1 MPFPNIVDPVKTLSS
16 NASQRL
22 TLALLALILLTL
34 LGMLG
39 YTLIEDMSPL
49 DALFM
54 TVITLSTVGYGE
66 TVPLSDA
73 GRLYTICLIML
84 GIGTAFYAIGA
95 LTAFVIEGRLR
106 EALEK
111 RSMERTIASLRD
123 HVIVCGFGRFGKAV
137 SEHLR
142 RAKSDV
148 VVIDID
154 PSVEGDCA
162 ALGCAFL
169 LGSALD
175 DEVLARAAIDRA
187 AAIVAAIP
195 SDSDNVFITLSAHEV
210 NPDIAIHAR
219 AETEAGIHRLRMSGA
234 SQIISPHRLGG
245 QRVANAIVRPGVVEF
260 LELSAPGDG
269 AAVDLEEVVLSA
281 GNQLIDR
288 ALEDL
293 KSLGLPLAVIAIKRG
308 NESLKIRPGAKEVF
322 REGDRVVVVGD
333 HDTLSRL
340 AEMAAAND

>member
-1 MPFPNIVDPVKTLSS
+1 MPFSKIVAPAKTLSR
-16 NASQRL
+16 NAGQRL
-22 TLALLALILLTL
+22 ALALLSLILLTL

-39 YTLIEDMSPL
+39 YMLVEDMPPIE
-49 DALFM
+49 ALYM

-73 GRLYTICLIML
+73 GRLYTIALITF
-84 GIGTAFYAIGA
+84 GIGTAFYAVGA
-95 LTAFVIEGRLR
+95 LTAFVIEGRLQ
-106 EALEK
+106 EILEK

-123 HVIVCGFGRFGKAV
+123 HVIVCGFGRFGQSV

-142 RAKSDV
+142 KANSRV

-154 PSVEGDCA
+154 PSVERTCTE
-162 ALGCAFL
+162 LGCTFL

-175 DEVLARAAIDRA
+175 DAVLARAAIGRA
-187 AAIVAAIP
+187 SAIVAAIP
-195 SDSDNVFITLSAHEV
+195 SDSDNVFIALSAHEE

-219 AETEAGIHRLRMSGA
+219 AETDEGIHRLRMSGA

-269 AAVDLEEVVLSA
+269 AEVDLEEVVLAA
-281 GNQLIDR
+281 GSRLVDT
-288 ALEDL
+288 ALKDL
-293 KSLGLPLAVIAIKRG
+293 KSMGMPLAVIAIKRG
-308 NESLKIRPGAKEVF
+308 NESLNIGPGADEVL

-333 HDTLSRL
+333 RDILGRL
-340 AEMAAAND
+340 AEMAAGKS